1 MGLLTLTFDLLTLKV
16 VCKSHRTWGILVPNL
31 GTLGLWILE
40 LFGLRYE
47 NTPFLWKFYLLLQ
60 PKANEFKFTSQ
71 LGLSLPQRNAYERT
85 INQADFITIYLSM
98 CTKWMRNVGLAYT
111 RFIQAAQLSQIGS
124 VVLLS
129 LNISLSHSR
138 SLRIFQNDIFE

>member
-47 NTPFLWKFYLLLQ
+47 NTPFL
-60 PKANEFKFTSQ
+60 
-71 LGLSLPQRNAYERT
+71 
-85 INQADFITIYLSM
+85 
-98 CTKWMRNVGLAYT
+98 
-111 RFIQAAQLSQIGS
+111 
-124 VVLLS
+124 
-129 LNISLSHSR
+129 
-138 SLRIFQNDIFE
+138 